1 MKTRIFASIIIA
13 ALASS
18 AAHAGTELPVEE
30 TYSAALPSINRADYG
45 LGSYYVETSIQ
56 PVCRQVDLD
65 PLSVVYP
72 EAHGSVSNDLI
83 PQAGHV
89 VCLRKSSRG

>member
-1 MKTRIFASIIIA
+1 MKTRIFASIIAA

-18 AAHAGTELPVEE
+18 AAQAETALSIEQ
-30 TYSAALPSINRADYG
+30 TYSGTVHSIVRNDYG

-56 PVCRQVDLD
+56 PACRQVDLD

-72 EAHGSVSNDLI
+72 EQRDSVSDYLI
-83 PQAGHV
+83 PQAAHV
-89 VCLRKSSRG
+89 VCLRESSRG